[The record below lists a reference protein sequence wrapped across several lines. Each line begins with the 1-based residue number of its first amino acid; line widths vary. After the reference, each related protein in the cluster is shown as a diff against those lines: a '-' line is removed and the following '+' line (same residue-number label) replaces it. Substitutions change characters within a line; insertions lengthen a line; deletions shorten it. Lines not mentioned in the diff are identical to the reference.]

1 MKMFCAKGFAD
12 GKSAEHYFGFAAIVI
27 GVINIAVIVAVK
39 KLVGNNDA
47 LQTFVTEELQKEG
60 LIKKTAR
67 KPTANDSLQFPLWIK
82 VPIMKF
88 PLSLSSR
95 R

>member
-1 MKMFCAKGFAD
+1 MFCVKGFAD
-12 GKSAEHYFGFAAIVI
+12 GTSAEHYFVFAAVVI

-39 KLVGNNDA
+39 KLAGNNDA
-47 LQTFVTEELQKEG
+47 QQTFVTEELPKEDLIRETASKPIVIDG
-60 LIKKTAR
+60 L
-67 KPTANDSLQFPLWIK
+67 PFPLWIK

-88 PLSLSSR
+88 PLPLSSR